1 MVRVCLPPTRSAFPT
16 RLRALL
22 TRLLPSSLLRRS
34 SVQSAPRPRGSR
46 GPGIEAQ
53 IEDAVGLAAVNA
65 TAAASPRLEALVFGP
80 ADFMASVGIRS
91 LDVGGQPDSYVGGDA
106 YHYPLMRI
114 LVARAR
120 AASATR

>member
-1 MVRVCLPPTRSAFPT
+1 M
-16 RLRALL
+16 
-22 TRLLPSSLLRRS
+22 
-34 SVQSAPRPRGSR
+34 
-46 GPGIEAQ
+46 
-53 IEDAVGLAAVNA
+53 EDAAGLAAVNA

-80 ADFMASVGIRS
+80 ADFMAGVGIRS